1 MDNIDTSVA
10 INLKN
15 LVSYQPGAVV
25 SRQIIKKPTG
35 TVTIFAFDQ
44 GEGLSEHT
52 AAFDAIV
59 YILEGEAEIV
69 ISGRPVTARV
79 GEFVI
84 MPANE
89 PHALNAVKQF
99 KMLLNMIKT

>member
-1 MDNIDTSVA
+1 MDNITPSTAV
-10 INLKN
+10 NLSD
-15 LVSYQPGAVV
+15 LVNYQPGAVV

-59 YILEGEAEIV
+59 YIIDGEAEII
-69 ISGRPVTARV
+69 ISGKPIVLHV

-84 MPANE
+84 MPGNE
-89 PHALNAVKQF
+89 PHALNAVKRF
-99 KMLLNMIKT
+99 KMLLTMIKT